1 MTAGQICG
9 DSFCWLMGC
18 DTVLCGTRDS
28 GQQTAIDLEVYRIMR
43 MYEVPRVCVEVMWNP
58 QTSGTSPKTRLPLL
72 MVRCIWISTSSQQ
85 RVFLILHRELHAKA

>member
-9 DSFCWLMGC
+9 DPFCGLTDC

-28 GQQTAIDLEVYRIMR
+28 GEQTAVILGEYRIMR
-43 MYEVPRVCVEVMWNP
+43 MCEVQRVCVEVMGNP

-72 MVRCIWISTSSQQ
+72 VARCIWISASSQQ
-85 RVFLILHRELHAKA
+85 RIFLILHH